1 MYDDAG
7 FIILSCVGAIA
18 VLSSLS
24 ALIWAAVWDGRDERA
39 FRAMRKGA
47 SSQRRAFSAISK
59 RR

>member
-24 ALIWAAVWDGRDERA
+24 ALIWAAVLDGRDEQA
-39 FRAMRKGA
+39 FRAMSRGA
-47 SSQRRAFSAISK
+47 ASRRRSFSAISQ

>member
-24 ALIWAAVWDGRDERA
+24 ALIWAAVWVGRDERA
-39 FRAMRKGA
+39 FRAMRKR
-47 SSQRRAFSAISK
+47 SSSERRAFSAISQ

>member
-7 FIILSCVGAIA
+7 FIILSSVAAIV

-24 ALIWAAVWDGRDERA
+24 ALIWAAVRDGRDERA
-39 FRAMRKGA
+39 FRSMRKG
-47 SSQRRAFSAISK
+47 SPSQHRAFSAISK